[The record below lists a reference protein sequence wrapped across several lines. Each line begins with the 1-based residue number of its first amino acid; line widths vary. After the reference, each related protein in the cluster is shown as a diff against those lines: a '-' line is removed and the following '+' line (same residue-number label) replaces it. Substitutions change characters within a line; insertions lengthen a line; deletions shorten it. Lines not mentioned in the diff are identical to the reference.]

1 MFDYNT
7 VLVSIV
13 AVLVSVVAYFL
24 QRLVKTLDRIDAN
37 VSAHTTEIATIQQQI
52 NHIPD
57 METKLE
63 KIFVDFT
70 VLRNQHEEYKVRC
83 SRNNPTT

>member
-1 MFDYNT
+1 MDINT
-7 VLVSIV
+7 VLSGAVVLLISI
-13 AVLVSVVAYFL
+13 VAYFL
-24 QRLVKTLDRIDAN
+24 QRLVKTLDKMDSN
-37 VSAHTTEIATIQQQI
+37 VTVHTTQIATIQQQV

>member
-1 MFDYNT
+1 MDFN
-7 VLVSIV
+7 SIIMIFIGL
-13 AVLVSVVAYFL
+13 LVSVVAYFL
-24 QRLVKTLDRIDAN
+24 QRLVKTLDKIDSN
-37 VSAHTTEIATIQQQI
+37 VTAHTTQIATIQQQV

-70 VLRNQHEEYKVRC
+70 VLRNQHEEYKARC
-83 SRNNPTT
+83 SRNIPTT